1 MKEIVISEDVV
12 RGYLWFVYAKEI
24 LLNCG
29 HSADRFQA
37 FKEACAACDREPAKQ
52 SWSESEW

>member
-1 MKEIVISEDVV
+1 MKEIIIYEDVV

-24 LLNCG
+24 LIGCG
-29 HSADRFQA
+29 DNSDRFQA
-37 FKEACAACDREPAKQ
+37 FKEACAVYDKNSTP

>member
-37 FKEACAACDREPAKQ
+37 FKEACAACDREPAK
-52 SWSESEW
+52 

>member
-24 LLNCG
+24 LLGCG
-29 HSADRFQA
+29 DNPDRFQA
-37 FKEACAACDREPAKQ
+37 FKEACAISDKNSTL

>member
-1 MKEIVISEDVV
+1 MKEIIIYEDVV

-24 LLNCG
+24 LLGCG
-29 HSADRFQA
+29 DNSDRFQA
-37 FKEACAACDREPAKQ
+37 FKEACAVYDKNSTP